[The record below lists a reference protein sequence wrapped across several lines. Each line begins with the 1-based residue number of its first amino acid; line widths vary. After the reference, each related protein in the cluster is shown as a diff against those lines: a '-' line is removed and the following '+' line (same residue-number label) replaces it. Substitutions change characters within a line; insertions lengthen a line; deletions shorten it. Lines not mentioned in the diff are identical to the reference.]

1 MPKKRKIVKIDSR
14 TGRTLCVYKSLSE
27 AAVCTGQTRDQIY
40 RCAERKGF
48 TRDSFYWRWPEDV
61 GVRPEQPPQKKDHRL
76 S

>member
-27 AAVCTGQTRDQIY
+27 AAVCTGQTQGLHSRLVLLEMAG
-40 RCAERKGF
+40 R
-48 TRDSFYWRWPEDV
+48 RW
-61 GVRPEQPPQKKDHRL
+61 VRPEQPPQKKDHRL